1 MATFEERLE
10 QEESKLI
17 LATYFAEA
25 MTEELGKERALKI
38 ILKGWAKYGADRIKS
53 RLEGVPTED
62 RLEALG
68 EWFKKQAETRPELK
82 VVEATP
88 KKLSVEF
95 SWCPT
100 YEVCKKAGNMELCR
114 MYCDS
119 DFIVTD
125 VIHPKVKL
133 VRDKELAYGAAICNH
148 SWIMED

>member
-1 MATFEERLE
+1 MATFEERLA
-10 QEESKLI
+10 QEESKLV

-25 MTEELGKERALKI
+25 MTEELGKERAQEI

-53 RLEGVPTED
+53 RLEGVRTED

-68 EWFKKQAETRPELK
+68 EWFQKQAETRPELK

-100 YEVCKKAGNMELCR
+100 YEVCKKTGNMELCQ

-148 SWIMED
+148 SWVMEE

>member
-1 MATFEERLE
+1 MATFEERLK
-10 QEESKLI
+10 QEEAKLR
-17 LATYFAEA
+17 LALYFAEA
-25 MTEELGKERALKI
+25 ITEELGKEKALEI
-38 ILKGWAKYGADRIKS
+38 ILKGWAKYGAGNIKS
-53 RLEGVPTED
+53 RLEGVPPED

-68 EWFKKQAETRPELK
+68 EWFKKQAEIRPELK

-95 SWCPT
+95 SWCPV
-100 YEVCKKAGNMELCR
+100 YEVCKKMGKMEICQA
-114 MYCDS
+114 YCDS

-148 SWIMED
+148 SWVMEE